1 VDELLGRVQELHG
14 MKMSRSRAAKTL
26 KIPVWKLDILIS
38 HLGLNWQR
46 RIQGGTVEING
57 VVDSWARH
65 SERLGIP
72 VGALRWRLKNRGN
85 VEKEEV
91 PPVTKQEARQFTDL
105 RKTGLPAWAAAA
117 RVGRPYASLRAA
129 AIKYCEDYA
138 EAVNDAPRIRRSP
151 GEIQAT
157 KAA

>member
-1 VDELLGRVQELHG
+1 MDELLSRVQELHG
-14 MKMSRSRAAKTL
+14 QKISRSRAAKAL
-26 KIPVWKLDILIS
+26 SIPVWKLDILIS

-57 VVDSWARH
+57 IVDSWAGH

-72 VGALRWRLKNRGN
+72 VGALRWRVKNRGTI
-85 VEKEEV
+85 EKEEV
-91 PPVTKQEARQFTDL
+91 APVTEQEARQFTDL
-105 RKTGLPAWAAAA
+105 RKAGLPAWAAAA
-117 RVGRPYASLRAA
+117 RVGRPYANLRAV

-138 EAVNDAPRIRRSP
+138 VAVIDAPRIRRSLE
-151 GEIQAT
+151 EIQAT